1 MTQLMHIRGTR
12 IYMEQLGQEHE
23 EALLYLHGGP
33 GASCI
38 DFTFH
43 QAQALSSSIRV
54 IAIDQRGVLRSDPIL
69 EEDAFGIQ
77 DIIEDCEEIRQT
89 LGIERWSV
97 LGHSFGGYVALMYAN
112 QHPDSIHKVI
122 YEAPMF
128 DPTLSMKSLF
138 RRALPL
144 FEQENQADQAQKCVQ
159 YIDGSFL
166 PKELWEAWIHI
177 GSLLG
182 NKRDLVYF
190 YGIDPNGYNT
200 IFENIEL
207 TEEQWGR
214 SRTHGGRLQE
224 EGKFF
229 ESLLP
234 LLAQVRQPSLLL
246 SGKYDPICCE
256 EQTRVFRD
264 VTPNGKIVIFENSG
278 HFPRIEEPDQYT
290 DEVLK
295 FILA

>member
-1 MTQLMHIRGTR
+1 MNNLLPIRGTR
-12 IYMEQLGQEHE
+12 IYTEEFGDPDK

-43 QAQALSSSIRV
+43 QAQALSLSIRV
-54 IAIDQRGVLRSDPIL
+54 IAIDQRGVLRSDPIR
-69 EEDAFGIQ
+69 EGDAFGIQ

-97 LGHSFGGYVALMYAN
+97 LGHSFGGYVALMYAS
-112 QHPDSIHKVI
+112 QHPDSVKKVM

-144 FEQENQADQAQKCVQ
+144 FEQENQTDPIQDCKK
-159 YIDGSFL
+159 YIDGSFS
-166 PKELWEAWIHI
+166 PRELWEAWIRI
-177 GSLLG
+177 GNLLG
-182 NKRDLVYF
+182 NRRDEVYF
-190 YGIDPNGYNT
+190 HIDPKEYNA
-200 IFENIEL
+200 IFENANL
-207 TEEQWGR
+207 TEEEWGR
-214 SRTHGGRLQE
+214 SHVHGSRLQQ

-234 LLAQVRQPSLLL
+234 LLPQVEQPSLLL

-256 EQTRVFRD
+256 EQTRAFRD
-264 VTPNGKIVIFENSG
+264 LSPHRKIVWFENSG
-278 HFPRIEEPDQYT
+278 HFPRIEEPEKYT

-295 FILA
+295 FILE